1 MSEESVYQHWTKITE
16 AADLPFFIYNI
27 PQLAGTGLN
36 SSLLR
41 TMLSVPNVIGVKNS
55 SMPIQDIEMW
65 RDEGAIVFNGPD
77 EQLLSGLAAGAVGG
91 IGGTYAVMPELYER
105 IYALVRAGDI
115 IPARAIQDA
124 CCHIIYKMCSGQG
137 NMYAM
142 IKEILRLRG
151 APDIGSV
158 RAPLYPL
165 QPGDEVIAAA
175 CADEKIQRQ
184 MEGKTLVK
192 TIVVKGKIVNLILK

>member
-1 MSEESVYQHWTKITE
+1 
-16 AADLPFFIYNI
+16 
-27 PQLAGTGLN
+27 
-36 SSLLR
+36 
-41 TMLSVPNVIGVKNS
+41 
-55 SMPIQDIEMW
+55 
-65 RDEGAIVFNGPD
+65 
-77 EQLLSGLAAGAVGG
+77 
-91 IGGTYAVMPELYER
+91 MPELYER

-165 QPGDEVIAAA
+165 QPGDEAIAAA
-175 CADEKIQRQ
+175 CAADIDAAIAKFCE
-184 MEGKTLVK
+184 
-192 TIVVKGKIVNLILK
+192 

>member
-1 MSEESVYQHWTKITE
+1 
-16 AADLPFFIYNI
+16 
-27 PQLAGTGLN
+27 
-36 SSLLR
+36 
-41 TMLSVPNVIGVKNS
+41 
-55 SMPIQDIEMW
+55 MPIQDIEMW

-175 CADEKIQRQ
+175 CAADIDAAIAKFCE
-184 MEGKTLVK
+184 
-192 TIVVKGKIVNLILK
+192 

>member
-1 MSEESVYQHWTKITE
+1 
-16 AADLPFFIYNI
+16 
-27 PQLAGTGLN
+27 
-36 SSLLR
+36 
-41 TMLSVPNVIGVKNS
+41 
-55 SMPIQDIEMW
+55 MW

-91 IGGTYAVMPELYER
+91 IGGTYAAMPELYER
-105 IYALVRAGDI
+105 IFTLVRGGGI
-115 IPARAIQDA
+115 LPARDIQDA

-151 APDIGSV
+151 APDIGGV

-165 QPGDEVIAAA
+165 QPGDEAIAAS
-175 CADEKIQRQ
+175 CAADIDAAIAQFCC
-184 MEGKTLVK
+184 
-192 TIVVKGKIVNLILK
+192 